1 MDLLIVSQ
9 PPGSAQYKMSFFR
22 GTKSARYMND
32 LSTLNNGLILNRFG
46 SNFI

>member
-9 PPGSAQYKMSFFR
+9 PHGSTQYKMSFFR

-32 LSTLNNGLILNRFG
+32 LSTLNNGLILNRFV
-46 SNFI
+46 SILI